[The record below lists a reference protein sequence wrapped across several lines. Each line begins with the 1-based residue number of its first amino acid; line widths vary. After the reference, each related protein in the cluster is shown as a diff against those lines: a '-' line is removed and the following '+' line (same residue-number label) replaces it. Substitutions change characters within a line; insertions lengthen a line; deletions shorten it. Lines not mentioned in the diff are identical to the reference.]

1 MLALPDVSS
10 WSHFAVISRSIAL
23 QLCHRFGGESA
34 GGRAGA
40 GADDDGDGDG
50 WLGSEAGAIG
60 TEVIGAEAGA
70 EGEKGAEGAEGAG
83 GAEGDT

>member
-10 WSHFAVISRSIAL
+10 WFHFAVVSRSIAA
-23 QLCHRFGGESA
+23 QLCHRFGGE
-34 GGRAGA
+34 GA
-40 GADDDGDGDG
+40 GSRTDAGDGDDGDGDG

-70 EGEKGAEGAEGAG
+70 EGMKGAEGAEGAG